1 MYPGVSPQAELQ
13 PGEEK
18 VYHKYYMWVALV
30 LACQT
35 AMFMIPRY
43 IWKSSEGGKIRM
55 LIQGLMEPIIDD
67 DTKAD
72 QIKLIVKYFRLNRG
86 THVSAGHRLKKVG
99 PRFGELCTC
108 CCLLLLPLIKCLNN
122 SRNLGPLFYP
132 SPE

>member
-1 MYPGVSPQAELQ
+1 MDHVYPGVSPQAELQ

-86 THVSAGHRLKKVG
+86 THVSIGCVIQGSAKRWVPGCVNAEGKARQKWLAI
-99 PRFGELCTC
+99 T
-108 CCLLLLPLIKCLNN
+108 
-122 SRNLGPLFYP
+122 
-132 SPE
+132 

>member
-1 MYPGVSPQAELQ
+1 MDHVYPGVSPQAELQ

-67 DTKAD
+67 DTKKD
-72 QIKLIVKYFRLNRG
+72 QINLIVKYFRLNRG
-86 THVSAGHRLKKVG
+86 THVS
-99 PRFGELCTC
+99 TC
-108 CCLLLLPLIKCLNN
+108 IGCVILILQIVQGTCQLPPTKFSL
-122 SRNLGPLFYP
+122 
-132 SPE
+132 

>member
-1 MYPGVSPQAELQ
+1 MSDFVRFRWTGTRGVDHVYPGVSPQADLQ

-72 QIKLIVKYFRLNRG
+72 QIRLIVKYFRLNRG
-86 THVSAGHRLKKVG
+86 THVSVDSIEAA
-99 PRFGELCTC
+99 
-108 CCLLLLPLIKCLNN
+108 
-122 SRNLGPLFYP
+122 
-132 SPE
+132 

>member
-55 LIQGLMEPIIDD
+55 LIQGLMEPII
-67 DTKAD
+67 TANYTAD
-72 QIKLIVKYFRLNRG
+72 YRPNAPVG
-86 THVSAGHRLKKVG
+86 VATAASAEHAAHR
-99 PRFGELCTC
+99 
-108 CCLLLLPLIKCLNN
+108 
-122 SRNLGPLFYP
+122 
-132 SPE
+132 

>member
-1 MYPGVSPQAELQ
+1 MDHVYPGVSPQAELQ

-86 THVSAGHRLKKVG
+86 THVSTGDRLKRGGPWWDRGGSWWSVG
-99 PRFGELCTC
+99 NRRGSL
-108 CCLLLLPLIKCLNN
+108 
-122 SRNLGPLFYP
+122 
-132 SPE
+132 